1 MAIFRQRLPIPGPF
15 DIRIGLPRDKGFD
28 PNKARKRLEQKANP
42 QTTINRFR
50 SMVAGGEGLYRPAKF
65 FVAVEF
71 PQAIRGD
78 IDIQREFTE
87 YQMDASFLRST
98 RNTVKDRLFFFC
110 SDASLPERTIQ
121 DTPYGGV
128 YGPERLVGRG
138 LEFAPITLQFML
150 DAELQERSIFEAWQ
164 NLIIN
169 ERTFNANFYDEYI
182 GRIFIYP
189 LHENR
194 LEASPSRTQFPA
206 TNAAAGPMAR
216 LSLAGYFCEMI
227 EVYPKTIGA
236 VELSYGASNQFAKQ
250 SITFNYRYWRS
261 SATQHDHEMGQE
273 TGDID
278 GVGTIKDPKI
288 GGIFGGLISK
298 LPPELRRAGRDVL
311 NQVKTRFPTG
321 RIFGGKVFPPFF

>member
-1 MAIFRQRLPIPGPF
+1 
-15 DIRIGLPRDKGFD
+15 
-28 PNKARKRLEQKANP
+28 
-42 QTTINRFR
+42 
-50 SMVAGGEGLYRPAKF
+50 
-65 FVAVEF
+65 
-71 PQAIRGD
+71 
-78 IDIQREFTE
+78 
-87 YQMDASFLRST
+87 
-98 RNTVKDRLFFFC
+98 
-110 SDASLPERTIQ
+110 
-121 DTPYGGV
+121 
-128 YGPERLVGRG
+128 
-138 LEFAPITLQFML
+138 ML
-150 DAELQERSIFEAWQ
+150 DSELQERSIFEAWQ

-236 VELSYGASNQFAKQ
+236 VELSYGANNQFAKQ
-250 SITFNYRYWRS
+250 SVTFNYRYWES
-261 SATQHDHEMGQE
+261 TATLHDHERADESG
-273 TGDID
+273 GID
-278 GVGTIKDPKI
+278 GVGVIKDPKA
-288 GGIFGGLISK
+288 GGILGSLLNK
-298 LPPELRRAGRDVL
+298 LPPELRRAGRDVI